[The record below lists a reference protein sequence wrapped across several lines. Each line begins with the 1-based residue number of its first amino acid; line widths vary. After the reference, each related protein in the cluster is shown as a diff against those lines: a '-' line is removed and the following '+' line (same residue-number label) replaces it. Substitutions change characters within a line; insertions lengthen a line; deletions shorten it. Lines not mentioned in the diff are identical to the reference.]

1 MTSFW
6 GRRLDDG
13 SCFSAAAERNRDPI
27 LDVLRRHLPPTGL
40 VLEIASGTGQHI
52 VHFGRLLPGLVW
64 QPSDPDAELRH
75 SIRARTEQAGLGN
88 VRPPLDLDVTRFPWP
103 VSRADSVLSIN
114 MIHIAPWEAVPA
126 LFGGAGRVVAP
137 GGPLYLYGPF
147 RRHGRHTAPSNERFD
162 HQLRAQDPAWGL
174 RDLEAVV
181 EQGRLAGFQLIEVV
195 DMPANN
201 FSVVFSKTAAVQHLS
216 SAGQ

>member
-6 GRRLDDG
+6 GQRLDDG
-13 SCFSAAAERNRDPI
+13 RWFSAAAERNRDPI
-27 LDVLRRHLPPTGL
+27 LAVLRRHLPPTGL
-40 VLEIASGTGQHI
+40 VLEVASGTGQHI
-52 VHFGRLLPGLVW
+52 VHFGSLLPGLVW
-64 QPSDPDAELRH
+64 QPSDPDAELRDC
-75 SIRARTEQAGLGN
+75 IRARTEQAGLGN
-88 VRPPLDLDVTRFPWP
+88 VRPPLDLDVTRLPWP
-103 VSRADSVLSIN
+103 SSKADSVLSIN
-114 MIHIAPWEAVPA
+114 MIHIAPWEAVRA
-126 LFGGAGRVVAP
+126 LFAGAGGVVAA
-137 GGPLYLYGPF
+137 GGLLYLYGPF

-162 HQLRAQDPAWGL
+162 RQLRAQDPAWGL

-201 FSVVFSKTAAVQHLS
+201 FSLVFSRTAPVQHLS

>member
-6 GRRLDDG
+6 GQRLDDG
-13 SCFSAAAERNRDPI
+13 RWFSAAAERNRDPI
-27 LDVLRRHLPPTGL
+27 LAVLRRHLPPSGL

-52 VHFGRLLPGLVW
+52 VYFGSLLPGLVW
-64 QPSDPDAELRH
+64 QPSDPDAELRR

-88 VRPPLDLDVTRFPWP
+88 VRPPLDLDVTRLPWP
-103 VSRADSVLSIN
+103 LSKADSVLSIN
-114 MIHIAPWEAVPA
+114 MVHIAPWEAVTA
-126 LFGGAGRVVAP
+126 LFAGAGRVVAD

-147 RRHGRHTAPSNERFD
+147 RRYGRHTAPSNERFD
-162 HQLRAQDPAWGL
+162 RQLRAQDPAWGL

-216 SAGQ
+216 SARQ

>member
-1 MTSFW
+1 MSNLW
-6 GRRLDDG
+6 GQRLDDG
-13 SCFSAAAERNRDPI
+13 RLFSAAAERNRDPI
-27 LDVLRRHLPPTGL
+27 LAVLRRHLPPTGL
-40 VLEIASGTGQHI
+40 VLEVGSGTGQHI
-52 VHFGRLLPGLVW
+52 VHFGSLLPALVW

-75 SIRARTEQAGLGN
+75 SIRVRTEQAGLGN
-88 VRPPLDLDVTRFPWP
+88 VRPPLDLDVARFPWP
-103 VSRADSVLSIN
+103 LSEADAVVSIN
-114 MIHIAPWEAVPA
+114 MIHIAPWEAVTA
-126 LFGGAGRVVAP
+126 LFTGAGTMVAA

-162 HQLRAQDPAWGL
+162 GQLRAQDPAWGL

-181 EQGRLAGFQLIEVV
+181 EQGGLAGFQLVEVV

-201 FSVVFSKTAAVQHLS
+201 LSVVFSKRAAVQHLS